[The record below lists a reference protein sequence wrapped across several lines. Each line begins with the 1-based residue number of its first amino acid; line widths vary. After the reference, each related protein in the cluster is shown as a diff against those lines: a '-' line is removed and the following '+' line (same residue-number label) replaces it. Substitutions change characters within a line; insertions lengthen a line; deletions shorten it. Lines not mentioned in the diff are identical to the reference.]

1 MISLLQ
7 LPDLTRAFVLS
18 LYLAVFIALLFL
30 LITRLTRLRR
40 PCACLMDGLLSAA
53 VVFVALCLME
63 GQRQIGMGLTP
74 ADFGCL
80 MGNLPWALHA
90 LMLAGTG
97 IYSGWGLLRE
107 RTIARTE
114 ITPDSIREALDN
126 LPSGLC
132 FSDTA
137 GRLLLTNRRM
147 YGLAGDAGG
156 RFLRNA
162 EVFWQ
167 SLGDFEGQDGV
178 ALLQGGP
185 SPVLRWPDGGVWR
198 FSKTELTLTDQRY
211 NQTTAANVTGLHRL
225 SLKLAES
232 NAALD
237 RQQKRLKKLLEGMI
251 EITREEEI
259 LAFKVH
265 IHNELGRCVLAGRRS
280 LDTPTPEGVEQALA
294 LWREVANRLE
304 ISAAGTTPTAGETLR
319 QLTDLAALL
328 GCAIELGGELPE
340 NEDAAY
346 LLLTAVREAV
356 TNAVR
361 HAGAS
366 RVTVALAYEGDTLAA
381 QITDNGNSRP
391 DSIAEGGGLTTLRS
405 RVEQAG
411 GEMKVLCDGGVSL
424 HLRLPLTG
432 EDEL

>member
-1 MISLLQ
+1 MTALLQ
-7 LPDLTRAFVLS
+7 LPDITRALVLS
-18 LYLAVFIALLFL
+18 LYHAGFIALLFL
-30 LITRLTRLRR
+30 LIIRLTRMRCPR
-40 PCACLMDGLLSAA
+40 ACLMDGLLLAT
-53 VVFVALCLME
+53 VIFVILCLME
-63 GQRQIGMGLTP
+63 GQRQIGIGLLP

-80 MGNLPWALHA
+80 MGNLPWAIHA

-107 RTIARTE
+107 RIIARTE

-132 FSDTA
+132 FSDA
-137 GRLLLTNRRM
+137 DGRPLLTNRRM
-147 YGLAGDAGG
+147 YDLAGDAGG

-167 SLGDFEGQDGV
+167 SLAVFEGRDGITP
-178 ALLQGGP
+178 LQGGP
-185 SPVLRWPDGGVWR
+185 SPVLRWPDGSVWC
-198 FSKTELTLTDQRY
+198 FSKTELTLPDQRY
-211 NQTTAANVTGLHRL
+211 NQTTAANVTGLHKL
-225 SLKLAES
+225 SSELAES

-237 RQQKRLKKLLEGMI
+237 RQQKRLKKLLERMI

-280 LDTPTPEGVEQALA
+280 LDDPTPEGVEQALT

-304 ISAAGTTPTAGETLR
+304 ISAASTTPTAGETLR
-319 QLTDLAALL
+319 QLIDLAALL
-328 GCAIELGGELPE
+328 GCSIELNGELPE
-340 NEDAAY
+340 NENAAY
-346 LLLTAVREAV
+346 LLLTAVREAI

-366 RVTVALAYEGDTLAA
+366 RVMVALAYEGDTLAA
-381 QITDNGNSRP
+381 QMTNNGNSCP

-405 RVEQAG
+405 RIEQAG
-411 GEMKVLCDGGVSL
+411 GELKILCNGGVSL

-432 EDEL
+432 EEE

>member
-7 LPDLTRAFVLS
+7 LPDITRAFVLS
-18 LYLAVFIALLFL
+18 LYLAAFIALLFL
-30 LITRLTRLRR
+30 LIIRLTRLRR
-40 PCACLMDGLLSAA
+40 LCACLVGGLLLAA

-63 GQRQIGMGLTP
+63 GQRQIGMGLAP

-107 RTIARTE
+107 QTIARTE

-132 FSDTA
+132 FSDTD
-137 GRLLLTNRRM
+137 GRPLLTNRRM
-147 YGLAGDAGG
+147 YDLAGDAGG
-156 RFLRNA
+156 QFLRNA

-167 SLGDFEGQDGV
+167 SLTAFEGRGGI

-185 SPVLRWPDGGVWR
+185 APVLRWPDGGVWH
-198 FSKTELTLTDQRY
+198 FTKAGLTLTDQRY
-211 NQTTAANVTGLHRL
+211 NQTTAANVTGFHRL
-225 SLKLAES
+225 SSELAES
-232 NAALD
+232 NAALE
-237 RQQKRLKKLLEGMI
+237 RQQKRLKKLIEGMI

-280 LDTPTPEGVEQALA
+280 LDDPVPEGVEQALA

-304 ISAAGTTPTAGETLR
+304 ISAAGTTPTSGETLR
-319 QLTDLAALL
+319 QLADLAALL
-328 GCAIELGGELPE
+328 GCSIELGGELPE

-361 HAGAS
+361 HAGAN
-366 RVTVALAYEGDTLAA
+366 RVTVALAYENDTLAA
-381 QITDNGNSRP
+381 QIADNGTSRP

-411 GEMKVLCDGGVSL
+411 GELKILCDGGVSL
-424 HLRLPLTG
+424 QLRLPLTG